1 MILALILQYWSAV
14 HPGSWVRVRVC
25 GAAQGAVNLKNEGE
39 SECDSDTA
47 RLRLVLA
54 ARSQ

>member
-14 HPGSWVRVRVC
+14 QPPASWVRVRVRVC

-39 SECDSDTA
+39 SECEVT
-47 RLRLVLA
+47 LPG
-54 ARSQ
+54 